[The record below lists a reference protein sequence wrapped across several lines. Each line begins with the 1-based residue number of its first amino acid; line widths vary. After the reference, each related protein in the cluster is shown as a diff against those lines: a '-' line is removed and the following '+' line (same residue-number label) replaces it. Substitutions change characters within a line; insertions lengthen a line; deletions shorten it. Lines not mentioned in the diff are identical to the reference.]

1 MSNSNGITDNQAR
14 GTAAPLS
21 QWGEQIRPVSGIS
34 SHDPIAEELAARERA
49 DAEGIARRKP
59 FIDQYL
65 R

>member
-1 MSNSNGITDNQAR
+1 MYNSIGITDNQTR
-14 GTAAPLS
+14 GAAAPLS
-21 QWGEQIRPVSGIS
+21 QWEEQIRPVSGTS
-34 SHDPIAEELAARERA
+34 SYDPIAEEFAARERA